1 MKRVTAFIKPMAVDI
16 LGDYFDRIGYP
27 VLKMC
32 IKDHSQVATRSIF
45 WRDDEYIVDLIK
57 NVRIEVVLEENVVDE
72 AVQYISKFLYEKDGN
87 NEYEFALRLK
97 SSMVKKNIMTEDGRW
112 TSLASRQEQV
122 ITEEEPVAKQL
133 EVLEI
138 VDAGPGY

>member
-1 MKRVTAFIKPMAVDI
+1 MMKRVTAYVKPMAVDT
-16 LGDYFDRIGYP
+16 LGDYFDKIGYP

-32 IKDHSQVATRSIF
+32 IKDRNQVAARSIF

-57 NVRIEVVLEENVVDE
+57 NVKIEVVLEEDVVNE
-72 AVQYISKFLYEKDGN
+72 AVQYISKFLYEDGN
-87 NEYEFALRLK
+87 NYEYEYVFRLK

-112 TSLASRQEQV
+112 TSLAPRQEQV
-122 ITEEEPVAKQL
+122 ITEEEFAAKQL

-138 VDAGPGY
+138 VDA

>member
-1 MKRVTAFIKPMAVDI
+1 MKKVTAFVKPMGVHV
-16 LGDYFDRIGYP
+16 LEDYFEKIGYP

-57 NVRIEVVLEENVVDE
+57 NVKIEVVLDEVVVDE
-72 AVQYISKFLYEKDGN
+72 AVQNISKFLYEEDGN
-87 NEYEFALRLK
+87 SEYEYALRLK
-97 SSMVKKNIMTEDGRW
+97 SSLIKKNI
-112 TSLASRQEQV
+112 
-122 ITEEEPVAKQL
+122 ITEEGRWVSMPPRQERAITEDEPVAKQL

-138 VDAGPGY
+138 VDAGY

>member
-72 AVQYISKFLYEKDGN
+72 AVQHISKFLYEKDGN

-112 TSLASRQEQV
+112 TSLAPRQEQV